1 MASES
6 HEGEEPGTCKQSLV
20 ADALPWQTPAGRLA
34 ALIGF
39 VRYDAMYEATHQRL
53 LSRAAF
59 VRRVV
64 GHVVVALLALVLSL
78 VIGILGYHEFERLPY
93 IDAFLNAAM
102 LLGGMGPVDLPHTDA
117 GKIFAALYAL
127 YSGVVFL
134 LVSTILVAPF
144 IHRLLH
150 HFHWSEKI

>member
-1 MASES
+1 MPGES
-6 HEGEEPGTCKQSLV
+6 GRRIQSR
-20 ADALPWQTPAGRLA
+20 ALGFWRQGNA
-34 ALIGF
+34 AEC
-39 VRYDAMYEATHQRL
+39 DPMYEARHQRP

-64 GHVVVALLALVLSL
+64 WHLFAATALVAISL
-78 VIGILGYHEFERLPY
+78 AIGILGYHSFERLSV

-127 YSGVVFL
+127 YSGIVFL
-134 LVSTILVAPF
+134 LASTVLVAPF
-144 IHRLLH
+144 LHRLLH
-150 HFHWSEKI
+150 RLHWSENL